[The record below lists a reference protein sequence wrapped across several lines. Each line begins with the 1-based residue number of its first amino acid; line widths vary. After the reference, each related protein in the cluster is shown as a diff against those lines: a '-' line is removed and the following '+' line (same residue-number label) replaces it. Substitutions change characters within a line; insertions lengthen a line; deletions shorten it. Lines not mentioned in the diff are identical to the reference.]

1 MADVHPVDPAML
13 KTLAEQRPDPA
24 GETSAA
30 DAAKVKSDFLAVLDS
45 AAGQQAI
52 ALLQKGEL
60 PGTGTGLLAII
71 SAIFVYL
78 TM

>member
-1 MADVHPVDPAML
+1 MSIRW
-13 KTLAEQRPDPA
+13 TRPCSKLWPNN
-24 GETSAA
+24 GSTR
-30 DAAKVKSDFLAVLDS
+30 AVLDS
-45 AAGQQAI
+45 ATRQQAI

-60 PGTGTGLLAII
+60 PGTGAGLLAII